1 MKRIVLLSVEVLLFS
16 WMIDNCDYI
25 LMDSRYRFHRDV
37 LGG

>member
-25 LMDSRYRFHRDV
+25 LMDPRHRFHQDV